1 MNGVFQFSF
10 QKIGRSSKG
19 KQQDGGE
26 GGGEEEWAMRHCKKS
41 KAQAIIISDIKF
53 TWTC

>member
-1 MNGVFQFSF
+1 MGVFQFSF

-26 GGGEEEWAMRHCKKS
+26 GGGRGRERMGNEALQE
-41 KAQAIIISDIKF
+41 IKGSSHHH
-53 TWTC
+53 

>member
-1 MNGVFQFSF
+1 MGVFQFSF

-26 GGGEEEWAMRHCKKS
+26 RGRERMGNEALQE
-41 KAQAIIISDIKF
+41 IKGSSHHH
-53 TWTC
+53 